1 MQNKMIKKVFVL
13 LSLLP
18 LSACG
23 NTMQENDM
31 IQSAYFCANESGYHC
46 VLQSYEDIAAQASG
60 QTLHECWQA
69 ASQQIQNPAA
79 FGLMDS
85 VWIGKGLFYTDVVQ
99 IADLLQNEEIRF
111 PALEVYYTENGDVS
125 VNDSVKGTRLTHMK
139 NNDYSVILPSP
150 QQNNCVLLHKN
161 QAVRIDGTKAAF
173 AMLLAGESAEFSAKV
188 SYHNSEWQ
196 VTSGCTDWYVQ
207 ADSAKQALLCVQLCF
222 AKGINLQTGQSMG
235 NAQCVALEEILGT
248 ELKNTLAL
256 TGPLPYGIPA
266 RLKLQMPGLS
276 PDVQIQCAV
285 HLSKSI

>member
-13 LSLLP
+13 MSILP

-23 NTMQENDM
+23 NTMQESDM

-60 QTLHECWQA
+60 QTLNECWQA

-111 PALEVYYTENGDVS
+111 PALEVYYTENGNIS
-125 VNDSVKGTRLTHMK
+125 ANNTVKGTHLTHVK

-150 QQNNCVLLHKN
+150 QQNNCVLLQKD
-161 QAVRIDGTKAAF
+161 QAVRIDGPKAAF
-173 AMLLAGESAEFSAKV
+173 AMLLAGESVEFSARV
-188 SYHNSEWQ
+188 PYHNSEWQ

-207 ADSAKQALLCVQLCF
+207 ADAAKQALLCVQLCF
-222 AKGINLQTGQSMG
+222 AKGVNLQTGQSMG
-235 NAQCVALEEILGT
+235 NAQCAALEEILGA

>member
-1 MQNKMIKKVFVL
+1 
-13 LSLLP
+13 
-18 LSACG
+18 
-23 NTMQENDM
+23 M
-31 IQSAYFCANESGYHC
+31 IQSAYFCANESGYRC

-111 PALEVYYTENGDVS
+111 PALEVYYTENGDIS
-125 VNDSVKGTRLTHMK
+125 ANNTVKGTRITHIK
-139 NNDYSVILPSP
+139 NDGNSIVIPSSR
-150 QQNNCVLLHKN
+150 QDGCVLLQKD

-188 SYHNSEWQ
+188 SYHTSEWQ
-196 VTSGCTDWYVQ
+196 VTSSCTDWYVQ
-207 ADSAKQALLCVQLCF
+207 ADTAKQALLCVQLCF

-235 NAQCVALEEILGT
+235 NAQCAALEEILGT

>member
-1 MQNKMIKKVFVL
+1 MQIKMIKRVFVL
-13 LSLLP
+13 MSLLP

-23 NTMQENDM
+23 STMQESDM

-46 VLQSYEDIAAQASG
+46 VLRSYEDIAAQASG
-60 QTLHECWQA
+60 QTLHECWQS

-79 FGLMDS
+79 FGLMGS
-85 VWIGKGLFYTDVVQ
+85 VWIGTGLFYTDVVQ

-111 PALEVYYTENGDVS
+111 PALEVYYTENGDIS
-125 VNDSVKGTRLTHMK
+125 VNDSVKGTHLTQIK
-139 NNDYSVILPSP
+139 NNDCSIILPSP
-150 QQNNCVLLHKN
+150 QQNNCVLLQKD

-173 AMLLAGESAEFSAKV
+173 AMLLAGESAEFSARV

-196 VTSGCTDWYVQ
+196 ITSGCTDWYVQ

-222 AKGINLQTGQSMG
+222 AKGVDLKTGQSMG
-235 NAQCVALEEILGT
+235 NAQCAALEEILGT

-276 PDVQIQCAV
+276 PDAPIQCAV

>member
-13 LSLLP
+13 MSILP

-23 NTMQENDM
+23 STMQESDM
-31 IQSAYFCANESGYHC
+31 IQSAYFCANESGYRC
-46 VLQSYEDIAAQASG
+46 VLRSYEDIAAQASG
-60 QTLHECWQA
+60 QTLHECWLA
-69 ASQQIQNPAA
+69 ASQQIRNPAA

-85 VWIGKGLFYTDVVQ
+85 VWIGKGLFYPDVVQ
-99 IADLLQNEEIRF
+99 IADLLQNEEVRF
-111 PALEVYYTENGDVS
+111 PALEVYYTENGDIS
-125 VNDSVKGTRLTHMK
+125 ADNYVKGTRFTHVE
-139 NNDYSVILPSP
+139 NNNESTILPST
-150 QQNNCVLLHKN
+150 QQNNCVFLQKD

-173 AMLLAGESAEFSAKV
+173 AMLLAGESAEFSARV

-196 VTSGCTDWYVQ
+196 VTSACTDWYVQ

-222 AKGINLQTGQSMG
+222 AKGVDLQTGQSMG
-235 NAQCVALEEILGT
+235 NAQCAALEEILGT

>member
-13 LSLLP
+13 MSILP

-23 NTMQENDM
+23 STMQESDM

-60 QTLHECWQA
+60 QTLYECWQA

-111 PALEVYYTENGDVS
+111 PALEVYYTENGNISAD
-125 VNDSVKGTRLTHMK
+125 NTVKGIRLTHMK
-139 NNDYSVILPSP
+139 NNGYSVILPSP
-150 QQNNCVLLHKN
+150 RQNNCVLLQKD
-161 QAVRIDGTKAAF
+161 QAVRIDGPKAAF

-235 NAQCVALEEILGT
+235 NAQCAALEEILGA

>member
-1 MQNKMIKKVFVL
+1 MQIKMIKKVFVL

-23 NTMQENDM
+23 NTMQESDM
-31 IQSAYFCANESGYHC
+31 IQSVYFCTNESGYRC

-60 QTLHECWQA
+60 QTLYECWQA

-85 VWIGKGLFYTDVVQ
+85 VWIGKGLFYTDVIQ

-111 PALEVYYTENGDVS
+111 PALEVYYTENEDIS
-125 VNDSVKGTRLTHMK
+125 VNNHVKGTHLTHMK
-139 NNDYSVILPSP
+139 NNYDSIILPSS
-150 QQNNCVLLHKN
+150 QQNNCVLLQKD
-161 QAVRIDGTKAAF
+161 QVARIEGAKAAF
-173 AMLLAGESAEFSAKV
+173 AMLLAGESAEFSARV

-196 VTSGCTDWYVQ
+196 ITSGCTDWYVQ
-207 ADSAKQALLCVQLCF
+207 AGSAKQALLCVQLCF
-222 AKGINLQTGQSMG
+222 AKGIDLQTGQSMG
-235 NAQCVALEEILGT
+235 NAQCAALEEILGT

-256 TGPLPYGIPA
+256 TGALPYGIPA

-276 PDVQIQCAV
+276 PDVQVQCAV

>member
-1 MQNKMIKKVFVL
+1 MQIKVIKKVFVL

-23 NTMQENDM
+23 NTMQESDM
-31 IQSAYFCANESGYHC
+31 IQSAYFCANESEYRC
-46 VLQSYEDIAAQASG
+46 VLRSYEDIAAQARG
-60 QTLHECWQA
+60 QTLYECWQA

-85 VWIGKGLFYTDVVQ
+85 VWIGKGLFYTDAVQ

-125 VNDSVKGTRLTHMK
+125 VNDSVKGTHLTHMK
-139 NNDYSVILPSP
+139 NNDRSVILPSS
-150 QQNNCVLLHKN
+150 QQNNCVLL

-173 AMLLAGESAEFSAKV
+173 AMLLAGESAEFSARV

-196 VTSGCTDWYVQ
+196 VTSGCTDWFVQ

-235 NAQCVALEEILGT
+235 NAQCAALEEILGI

>member
-1 MQNKMIKKVFVL
+1 MQNKMIKRFFVL
-13 LSLLP
+13 MSILP

-23 NTMQENDM
+23 STMQESDM
-31 IQSAYFCANESGYHC
+31 IQSAYFCANESGYRC
-46 VLQSYEDIAAQASG
+46 VLRSYEDIAAQASG
-60 QTLHECWQA
+60 QTLYECWQA

-111 PALEVYYTENGDVS
+111 PALEVYYTENGDIS
-125 VNDSVKGTRLTHMK
+125 VNDSVKGTHLTHMK
-139 NNDYSVILPSP
+139 NNDCSVILPSP
-150 QQNNCVLLHKN
+150 QQNNCVLLHKD
-161 QAVRIDGTKAAF
+161 QAVRI
-173 AMLLAGESAEFSAKV
+173 
-188 SYHNSEWQ
+188 
-196 VTSGCTDWYVQ
+196 TSGCTDWYVQ

-222 AKGINLQTGQSMG
+222 AKGVNLQTGQSMG
-235 NAQCVALEEILGT
+235 NAQCAALEEILGT

>member
-1 MQNKMIKKVFVL
+1 MQIKMIKKAFVL
-13 LSLLP
+13 MSLLP

-23 NTMQENDM
+23 STMQESDM

-46 VLQSYEDIAAQASG
+46 VLQSCEDIAAQASG
-60 QTLHECWQA
+60 QTLYECWQA
-69 ASQQIQNPAA
+69 ASQQIENPAA

-85 VWIGKGLFYTDVVQ
+85 VWIGKGLFYTDVIQ

-125 VNDSVKGTRLTHMK
+125 ADNSVKGTHLTHMK
-139 NNDYSVILPSP
+139 NNYDSIILPSS
-150 QQNNCVLLHKN
+150 QQNNCVLL
-161 QAVRIDGTKAAF
+161 QRDQVARIEGAKAAF
-173 AMLLAGESAEFSAKV
+173 AMLLAGESAEFSARV

-196 VTSGCTDWYVQ
+196 IISGCTDWYVQ
-207 ADSAKQALLCVQLCF
+207 AGSAKQALLCVQLCF
-222 AKGINLQTGQSMG
+222 AKGIDLQTGQSMG
-235 NAQCVALEEILGT
+235 NAQCAALEEILGT

-276 PDVQIQCAV
+276 PDVPIQCAV

>member
-1 MQNKMIKKVFVL
+1 MQIKMIKKAFVL

-23 NTMQENDM
+23 NTMQESDM
-31 IQSAYFCANESGYHC
+31 IQSAYFCTNESGYRC
-46 VLQSYEDIAAQASG
+46 VLRSYEDIAAQASG
-60 QTLHECWQA
+60 QTLYECWQA

-99 IADLLQNEEIRF
+99 IADLLQNEKVRF
-111 PALEVYYTENGDVS
+111 PALEVYYTENGDIS
-125 VNDSVKGTRLTHMK
+125 ADNYVKGTHFTHVE
-139 NNDYSVILPSP
+139 NNNESTILPST
-150 QQNNCVLLHKN
+150 QQNNCVLLQRD
-161 QAVRIDGTKAAF
+161 QAVRIEGVKAAF
-173 AMLLAGESAEFSAKV
+173 AMLLAGESAEFSARV

-196 VTSGCTDWYVQ
+196 ITSACTDWYVQ
-207 ADSAKQALLCVQLCF
+207 AGSAKQALLCVQLCF

-235 NAQCVALEEILGT
+235 NAQCASLEEILGT

-266 RLKLQMPGLS
+266 RLKLQMPGLL

>member
-13 LSLLP
+13 MSILP

-23 NTMQENDM
+23 STMQESDM
-31 IQSAYFCANESGYHC
+31 IQSAYFCANESGYRC

-111 PALEVYYTENGDVS
+111 PALEVYYTENGDIS
-125 VNDSVKGTRLTHMK
+125 ANNTVKGTRITHIK
-139 NNDYSVILPSP
+139 NSGNSIVLPSS
-150 QQNNCVLLHKN
+150 QQDGCVLLQKD

-196 VTSGCTDWYVQ
+196 ITSGCTDWYVQ
-207 ADSAKQALLCVQLCF
+207 ADTAKQALLCVQLCF

-235 NAQCVALEEILGT
+235 NAQCAALEEILGT

>member
-13 LSLLP
+13 MSVLP

-23 NTMQENDM
+23 STMQESDM
-31 IQSAYFCANESGYHC
+31 IQSAYFCANESGYRC

-111 PALEVYYTENGDVS
+111 PALEVYYTENGDIS
-125 VNDSVKGTRLTHMK
+125 ASNTVKGTRITHIK
-139 NNDYSVILPSP
+139 NGDNSIVLPSSR
-150 QQNNCVLLHKN
+150 QDGCVLLQKD
-161 QAVRIDGTKAAF
+161 QAVQINGTKAAF

-207 ADSAKQALLCVQLCF
+207 ADTAKQALLCVQLCF

-235 NAQCVALEEILGT
+235 NAQCAALEEILGT

>member
-1 MQNKMIKKVFVL
+1 MSI
-13 LSLLP
+13 LP

-23 NTMQENDM
+23 SMMQESDM
-31 IQSAYFCANESGYHC
+31 IQSAYFCANESGYRC
-46 VLQSYEDIAAQASG
+46 VLRSYEDIAAQASG
-60 QTLHECWQA
+60 QTLYECWQA

-85 VWIGKGLFYTDVVQ
+85 VWIGKRLFYTDVVQ
-99 IADLLQNEEIRF
+99 IADLLQNEEVRF
-111 PALEVYYTENGDVS
+111 PALEVYYTENEDIS
-125 VNDSVKGTRLTHMK
+125 ANNTVKGTCITHIK
-139 NNDYSVILPSP
+139 NGGNSTVLPSP
-150 QQNNCVLLHKN
+150 QQNNCVLLQKD
-161 QAVRIDGTKAAF
+161 QAMRIDGTKAAF
-173 AMLLAGESAEFSAKV
+173 AMLLAGESAEFSARV

-222 AKGINLQTGQSMG
+222 AKVINLQTGQSMG
-235 NAQCVALEEILGT
+235 NAQCAALEEILGI
-248 ELKNTLAL
+248 ELENTLAL

>member
-13 LSLLP
+13 MSILP

-23 NTMQENDM
+23 STMQESDM

-111 PALEVYYTENGDVS
+111 PALEVYYTENGDIS
-125 VNDSVKGTRLTHMK
+125 ADNTVKGTRLTHIK
-139 NNDYSVILPSP
+139 NDGNSIVLPSL
-150 QQNNCVLLHKN
+150 QQNNCVLLQKE

-188 SYHNSEWQ
+188 PYHNSEWQ

-207 ADSAKQALLCVQLCF
+207 ADAAKQALLCVQLCF
-222 AKGINLQTGQSMG
+222 AKGINLQTGQSMS
-235 NAQCVALEEILGT
+235 NAQCAALEEILGT

>member
-1 MQNKMIKKVFVL
+1 MQIKMIKKAFVL

-23 NTMQENDM
+23 STMQESDM
-31 IQSAYFCANESGYHC
+31 IQSAYFCANESGYRC

-60 QTLHECWQA
+60 QTLYECWQA

-85 VWIGKGLFYTDVVQ
+85 IWIGKGLFYPDVVQ
-99 IADLLQNEEIRF
+99 IADLLQNEEVRF
-111 PALEVYYTENGDVS
+111 PALEVYYTEDGDIS
-125 VNDSVKGTRLTHMK
+125 VNNSVKGTHLTHIK
-139 NNDYSVILPSP
+139 NNSESMILPSP
-150 QQNNCVLLHKN
+150 RQNNCVLLQKD

-173 AMLLAGESAEFSAKV
+173 AMLLAGESTEFSARV

-196 VTSGCTDWYVQ
+196 ITSACTDWYVQ
-207 ADSAKQALLCVQLCF
+207 ADSAKQAFLCVQLCF
-222 AKGINLQTGQSMG
+222 AKGVDLQTGQSMG
-235 NAQCVALEEILGT
+235 NAQCAALEEILGT

-276 PDVQIQCAV
+276 PDVPIQCAV

>member
-1 MQNKMIKKVFVL
+1 MQNKMIKRVFAL
-13 LSLLP
+13 MSLLL

-23 NTMQENDM
+23 STMQESDM

-111 PALEVYYTENGDVS
+111 PALEVYYTENGETSLD
-125 VNDSVKGTRLTHMK
+125 NAVKGIHITHIE
-139 NNDYSVILPSP
+139 NDGNSIVLPSLR
-150 QQNNCVLLHKN
+150 QNNCVLLHKD
-161 QAVRIDGTKAAF
+161 QAVQIDGTKAAF
-173 AMLLAGESAEFSAKV
+173 AMLLACESAEFSARV

-196 VTSGCTDWYVQ
+196 ITSGCTDWYVQ
-207 ADSAKQALLCVQLCF
+207 ADAAKQALLCVQLCF
-222 AKGINLQTGQSMG
+222 AKGVNLQTGQSMG
-235 NAQCVALEEILGT
+235 NAQCAALEEILGT

>member
-13 LSLLP
+13 MSILP

-23 NTMQENDM
+23 STMQESDM
-31 IQSAYFCANESGYHC
+31 IQSAYFCANESGYRC

-111 PALEVYYTENGDVS
+111 PALEVYYTENGDIS
-125 VNDSVKGTRLTHMK
+125 ANNTVKGTRITHIK
-139 NNDYSVILPSP
+139 NDGNSIVIPLSR
-150 QQNNCVLLHKN
+150 QDCCVLLQKD

-207 ADSAKQALLCVQLCF
+207 ADTAKQALLCVQLCF

-235 NAQCVALEEILGT
+235 NAQCAALEEILGT

>member
-1 MQNKMIKKVFVL
+1 MQIKMIKKVFVI

-23 NTMQENDM
+23 STMQESDM

-125 VNDSVKGTRLTHMK
+125 VDDSVKGTHITHMK
-139 NNDYSVILPSP
+139 NNDCSAILPSS
-150 QQNNCVLLHKN
+150 QQNNCVLLQKN
-161 QAVRIDGTKAAF
+161 QAVRIDGAKAAF
-173 AMLLAGESAEFSAKV
+173 AMLLAGESAEFSARV

-196 VTSGCTDWYVQ
+196 VTSGCADWFVQ
-207 ADSAKQALLCVQLCF
+207 ADSAKQALLCVQLFF
-222 AKGINLQTGQSMG
+222 AKGVNLQTGQSMS
-235 NAQCVALEEILGT
+235 NAQCAELEEILGT

>member
-1 MQNKMIKKVFVL
+1 MQIKMIKKAFVL

-23 NTMQENDM
+23 STMKESDM
-31 IQSAYFCANESGYHC
+31 IQSAYFCANESGYRC
-46 VLQSYEDIAAQASG
+46 VLRSYEDIAAQASG
-60 QTLHECWQA
+60 QTLYECWQA

-111 PALEVYYTENGDVS
+111 PALEVYYTENGDIS
-125 VNDSVKGTRLTHMK
+125 VNDPVKGTRLTHIK
-139 NNDYSVILPSP
+139 NNIESMILPLSR
-150 QQNNCVLLHKN
+150 QNNCVLLQKD
-161 QAVRIDGTKAAF
+161 QAVQIDGTKAAF
-173 AMLLAGESAEFSAKV
+173 AMLLAGESAEFSARV

-196 VTSGCTDWYVQ
+196 ITSGCTDWYVQ
-207 ADSAKQALLCVQLCF
+207 ADSAKQALLCVQFCF
-222 AKGINLQTGQSMG
+222 AKGIHLQTGQSMG
-235 NAQCVALEEILGT
+235 DAQCASLEEILVT
-248 ELKNTLAL
+248 ELKNTIAL

>member
-13 LSLLP
+13 MSILP

-23 NTMQENDM
+23 STMQESDM
-31 IQSAYFCANESGYHC
+31 IQSAYFCANESGYRC

-60 QTLHECWQA
+60 QTLYECWQA

-111 PALEVYYTENGDVS
+111 PALEVYYTENGNIS
-125 VNDSVKGTRLTHMK
+125 TNNTVKGTHLTHVK

-150 QQNNCVLLHKN
+150 QQNNCVLLQKD

-188 SYHNSEWQ
+188 TYHNSEWQ
-196 VTSGCTDWYVQ
+196 VTSACTDWYVQ
-207 ADSAKQALLCVQLCF
+207 ADAAKQALLCVQLCF
-222 AKGINLQTGQSMG
+222 AKGVNLQTGQSMG
-235 NAQCVALEEILGT
+235 NAQCAALEEILGA